1 MTKPI
6 LFTSLT
12 AATYLGTTRRQ
23 IQRLAKAGV
32 LPVYTMGPR
41 GVLYF
46 RKADVDRT
54 PTSLA

>member
-6 LFTSLT
+6 LLDSFEASF
-12 AATYLGTTRRQ
+12 YLGTTRRQ

-32 LPVYTMGPR
+32 LPVHSRGPR

-46 RKADVDRT
+46 KVSDLNKT
-54 PTSLA
+54 PRSLA

>member
-6 LFTSLT
+6 LMDSLT
-12 AATYLGTTRRQ
+12 ASQYLAVTRRQ
-23 IQRLAKAGV
+23 VQRLAKAGL
-32 LPVYTMGPR
+32 LPVYKFGPR

-46 RKADVDRT
+46 RKSDVDRT

>member
-6 LFTSLT
+6 LFTSSM
-12 AATYLGTTRRQ
+12 AAVRLGTTVRQ
-23 IQRLAKAGV
+23 VQRLAKANV
-32 LPVYTMGPR
+32 LPVHSRGPR

-46 RKADVDRT
+46 RKSDVDRS